1 LLRVEHCLKAR
12 TRIMHRDMTSVRV
25 ARMDAFGACASSRL

>member
-1 LLRVEHCLKAR
+1 LPRVGHYLKAR
-12 TRIMHRDMTSVRV
+12 TRIMYGDMTSVRV

>member
-1 LLRVEHCLKAR
+1 MLGIVLKAR